1 MRKIA
6 AAAAACALAL
16 ALSGSLSAATET
28 VTGEV
33 VDVQCNLKDS
43 KNHGADHADCAL
55 SCAKKGA
62 ALGILTSDAVYTITG
77 DYTKDNNQKLIEFV
91 SRKVQATGHVMEKDG
106 KKTIHLESIK
116 SAE

>member
-16 ALSGSLSAATET
+16 ALGISLSAASET
-28 VTGEV
+28 VKGEV
-33 VDVQCNLKDS
+33 VDVQCNLKDA

-77 DYTKDNNQKLIEFV
+77 DYTANNNQKLIEFV
-91 SRKVQATGHVMEKDG
+91 SKKVEATGHVMEKDG
-106 KKTIHLESIK
+106 KKTIHVESIK